1 MSSKLE
7 LGVWLLLLSS
17 LVLSATPRAT
27 PNLRL
32 HRELK
37 TKKSLV

>member
-17 LVLSATPRAT
+17 LVLSATP
-27 PNLRL
+27 NLKL